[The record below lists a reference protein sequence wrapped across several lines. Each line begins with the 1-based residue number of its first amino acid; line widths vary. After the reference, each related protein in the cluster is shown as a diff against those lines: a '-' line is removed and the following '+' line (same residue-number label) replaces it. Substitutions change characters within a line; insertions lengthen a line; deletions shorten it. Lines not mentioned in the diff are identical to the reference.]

1 MASDYLL
8 EIDGIEGESTGDKH
22 KGALDIQSFSWGLT
36 QLTALAGGGA
46 GAGKPSFQDIH
57 FTKLV
62 DKSSPKLFLACA
74 SGQHIKK
81 ATLVV
86 QKAGEKPQEYYRV
99 TLENVLVSSYQSSG
113 ASGGSAGVASAIP
126 VDEFAMNYA
135 KIEFSYRVQKPDGTL
150 GEPVV
155 ASWDLK
161 QNRGT

>member
-8 EIDGIEGESTGDKH
+8 EIDGIEGESTDDKH
-22 KGALDIQSFSWGLT
+22 RGWLEIEAFSWGLT

-86 QKAGEKPQEYYRV
+86 RRAGKELQEYYKV
-99 TLENVLVSSYQSSG
+99 TLEDVLVSSYQSSG
-113 ASGGSAGVASAIP
+113 ASGGPAGVAAAVPI
-126 VDEFAMNYA
+126 DEFAMNYA
-135 KIEFSYRVQKPDGTL
+135 KIEFSYRAQKPDGTL
-150 GEPVV
+150 EQPVV
-155 ASWDLK
+155 ASWDLR
-161 QNRGT
+161 QNRGA

>member
-8 EIDGIEGESTGDKH
+8 EIDGIVGESTDDRHRGW
-22 KGALDIQSFSWGLT
+22 LEIESFSWGLT

-46 GAGKPSFQDIH
+46 GTGKPSFQDIH

-86 QKAGEKPQEYYRV
+86 RRSGQERQEYYKV
-99 TLENVLVSSYQSSG
+99 TLEDVLVSSYQSSG
-113 ASGGSAGVASAIP
+113 AAGGSAGVGGAVP

-135 KIEFSYRVQKPDGTL
+135 KIDFSYRVQKPDGSL
-150 GEPVV
+150 EPPVV

-161 QNRGT
+161 QNRGA

>member
-8 EIDGIEGESTGDKH
+8 EIDGILGESTDDKH
-22 KGALDIQSFSWGLT
+22 RGWLEIESFSWGLT

-86 QKAGEKPQEYYRV
+86 RRSGRERLEYYKV
-99 TLENVLVSSYQSSG
+99 TLEEVLVSSYQSSG
-113 ASGGSAGVASAIP
+113 ASGGSAGVPAAVP

-135 KIEFSYRVQKPDGTL
+135 KIEFSYRPQNTDGTL
-150 GEPVV
+150 EQPVI

-161 QNRGT
+161 QNRGA